1 MAKGIKASDS
11 NMFNEDV
18 VWSQN
23 SSDKTDISKE
33 LMQVIRQITKSLPI
47 NKKLTAL
54 SIGSGFEPQFKIL
67 VAAFQ
72 NSITLLDIDEVPL
85 NAVKIY
91 AKQRGITNVKTVKA
105 DYTNEFLTST
115 KTAEFFKVNLNENKQ
130 DLITLHHSL
139 YYSEEETWFQL
150 FENIYKLLLDRKGAI
165 HAVMMASKSDN
176 LFSTTWLYNHFA
188 GKFFNCNN
196 NQNLKKF
203 GKELQNNKTFS
214 NSSIKTKTNKI
225 NFWIDDFEKFMAVIW
240 MILLYPNVHNYTDQQ
255 KEEITEYIYN
265 NFWIPKQPLVQM
277 QDYLTII
284 KN

>member
-1 MAKGIKASDS
+1 MLG
-11 NMFNEDV
+11 EDV

-33 LMQVIRQITKSLPI
+33 LMQVIRLLSKTLPL
-47 NKKLTAL
+47 NKKLSTL
-54 SIGSGFEPQFKIL
+54 SIGSGFEPQLIIL
-67 VAAFQ
+67 IATFQ
-72 NSITLLDIDEVPL
+72 SGVTLLDIDEVPL
-85 NAVKIY
+85 SEIKVYCK
-91 AKQRGITNVKTVKA
+91 KRGISNIKTVKA

-115 KTAEFFKVNLNENKQ
+115 KTTDFFKSHLKNKQ

-139 YYSEEETWFQL
+139 YYSEEENWLQL
-150 FENIYKLLLDRKGAI
+150 FENIYKILLKQKGVI

-176 LFSTTWLYNHFA
+176 PLSTTWLYNHFA
-188 GKFFNCNN
+188 GKFFNCRN

-203 GKELQNNKTFS
+203 GKELQNNKTFN

-240 MILLYPNVHNYTDQQ
+240 MILLYPNVHNYTDEQ
-255 KEEITEYIYN
+255 KEEITEFTYN
-265 NFWIPKQPLVQM
+265 NFWLPKQPLLQM